1 MTSIAATPESTNSR
15 AVPLALTT
23 AWPLLGAAASIAI
36 GVVIGSGV
44 AAEGFTSTL
53 LSILFLLAVVAG
65 GCGLVAVWRTPAA
78 APLRPL
84 VGIAASV
91 ASLLA
96 LTPIDQPAAT
106 APLSFFLL
114 TGVWHYALTPLAVHF
129 ALAIGWPHRVRYW
142 NGVVIGWYI
151 LHAAMFVAA
160 SSGIATGEAPLVA
173 AVDTLFRLRILE
185 PAGVFVALSALGLAM
200 MAPLRR
206 GAQRQATVW
215 AFAAIAVG
223 LGPMVVMPLL
233 PVEIAAINDLL
244 SPYRLAL
251 LGTAVLGLAAVL
263 SLPFVN
269 PVRRDLLA
277 FDLGQRLLDERDLA
291 AALRE
296 VAVALQETFE
306 ADGVAVRLVDPPL
319 VATIGTLRGSSG
331 APPPQIETVDD
342 GRAVV
347 APIGRGSDPFG
358 DIRLESPHAGAFG
371 KREEQWL
378 EAFLGP
384 VGIALRSRRREQL
397 LRQRVTALSRALEGN
412 AEEIAAALVHLPPA
426 PHDDGMGV
434 PPPVDAREVLGQ
446 LSDGLG
452 ALARRGEELELVS
465 HTARDR
471 AREASD
477 EVARALDALR
487 RVLAELLH
495 LGAHADEIGVHNR
508 GAQAVAFRTN
518 LLANNAALEASRAG
532 TAGRTFGVLAE
543 EIRRLADDT
552 ASSASTIE
560 RRAAALASDLSAIGA
575 TTEQLQ
581 DILSA
586 AIREAEAGEEAARRM
601 GEVASTLLGDTRSL
615 NPAVEEAHMVAQRRS
630 ARDHHLTATLERFL
644 NERAALARSLT
655 QHRRLLMQIEEGL
668 RSAAGGIAGA
678 RRGGSRGEQGER
690 GKGER

>member
-1 MTSIAATPESTNSR
+1 
-15 AVPLALTT
+15 
-23 AWPLLGAAASIAI
+23 
-36 GVVIGSGV
+36 
-44 AAEGFTSTL
+44 
-53 LSILFLLAVVAG
+53 
-65 GCGLVAVWRTPAA
+65 
-78 APLRPL
+78 
-84 VGIAASV
+84 
-91 ASLLA
+91 
-96 LTPIDQPAAT
+96 
-106 APLSFFLL
+106 
-114 TGVWHYALTPLAVHF
+114 
-129 ALAIGWPHRVRYW
+129 
-142 NGVVIGWYI
+142 
-151 LHAAMFVAA
+151 
-160 SSGIATGEAPLVA
+160 
-173 AVDTLFRLRILE
+173 
-185 PAGVFVALSALGLAM
+185 
-200 MAPLRR
+200 
-206 GAQRQATVW
+206 
-215 AFAAIAVG
+215 
-223 LGPMVVMPLL
+223 
-233 PVEIAAINDLL
+233 
-244 SPYRLAL
+244 
-251 LGTAVLGLAAVL
+251 
-263 SLPFVN
+263 
-269 PVRRDLLA
+269 
-277 FDLGQRLLDERDLA
+277 
-291 AALRE
+291 
-296 VAVALQETFE
+296 
-306 ADGVAVRLVDPPL
+306 
-319 VATIGTLRGSSG
+319 
-331 APPPQIETVDD
+331 
-342 GRAVV
+342 
-347 APIGRGSDPFG
+347 
-358 DIRLESPHAGAFG
+358 
-371 KREEQWL
+371 
-378 EAFLGP
+378 
-384 VGIALRSRRREQL
+384 
-397 LRQRVTALSRALEGN
+397 
-412 AEEIAAALVHLPPA
+412 
-426 PHDDGMGV
+426 
-434 PPPVDAREVLGQ
+434 VLGQ

-678 RRGGSRGEQGER
+678 RRGGARGEQGER